1 MKCLHCH
8 LVSGRRIHSIKLQ
21 NRIGKFTGS
30 GSGGTVARLVSARR
44 KNCGSIFLLLQNA
57 ETGNGLHSI
66 AYSMPTRDS
75 LPGVKGG

>member
-21 NRIGKFTGS
+21 NRIEKFLGS
-30 GSGGTVARLVSARR
+30 GSDGIGARLASGRR

-57 ETGNGLHSI
+57 ETGNGLQST
-66 AYSMPTRDS
+66 AYSMRTKDS